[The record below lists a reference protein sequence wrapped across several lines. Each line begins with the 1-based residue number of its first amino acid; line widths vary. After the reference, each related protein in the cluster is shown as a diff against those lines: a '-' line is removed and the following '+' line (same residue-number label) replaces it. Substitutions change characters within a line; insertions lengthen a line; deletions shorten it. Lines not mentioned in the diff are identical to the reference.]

1 MDVDLQ
7 DTVREVEAEFA
18 RYEAALMA
26 NDLQTLDALFWPDG
40 RTVRFG
46 VAEALYGIEAIRSF
60 RRGRAAAGLQ
70 RTLHRTVVT
79 AFGRDFATT
88 STLFSR
94 PGSPGHVGRQQQSWG
109 RGADGWRSVAAHVS
123 LVPDDGAGATP

>member
-60 RRGRAAAGLQ
+60 RRSRAAGLQ

-94 PGSPGHVGRQQQSWG
+94 PGSPGHLGRQQQSWV
-109 RGADGWRSVAAHVS
+109 RFADGWRIVAAHVS
-123 LVPDDGAGATP
+123 LAPDDGTGAAP